1 MEVICYNGRGASDG
15 GFWVENKRKGRR
27 RSEGIFAGEGCVE
40 MESQMPSFIVSS
52 KVSKLEI
59 NHALKLSQTI
69 KVTMLVL
76 RGNCALQRG
85 KVKE

>member
-1 MEVICYNGRGASDG
+1 
-15 GFWVENKRKGRR
+15 
-27 RSEGIFAGEGCVE
+27 
-40 MESQMPSFIVSS
+40 MPSFIVSS

-76 RGNCALQRG
+76 RGNYALQRG